1 MVGRFGIHFFA
12 PCFLCS
18 WHFFPPVMWSAL
30 VCRQKYL
37 VQIIPEKTLNCLK
50 TYCGDSLNHPS
61 SCRCCEWIGANVTF
75 KDTYQRKNRLDWLGL
90 KNFL

>member
-18 WHFFPPVMWSAL
+18 WHFFTPVMWSAL

-37 VQIIPEKTLNCLK
+37 VQIIPVKTLNFLK
-50 TYCGDSLNHPS
+50 T
-61 SCRCCEWIGANVTF
+61 F
-75 KDTYQRKNRLDWLGL
+75 
-90 KNFL
+90 